1 MQWPARLFQRKPD
14 AHKADF
20 GHVFI
25 LAGSMR
31 YSGAACLCANAAI
44 RAGAGLVTLGIPEG
58 IYDGVVKRLVP
69 EVMVLP
75 LAQSTDKT
83 LSLSSFN
90 EVKKF
95 LKKVQCL
102 LIGPGLTQH
111 VSTQALIRKTIG
123 LDALPM
129 VVDADALNALAG
141 YLGIL
146 KKLKNDIVLT
156 PHPGEMARLE
166 GVTSAAVQSARKKVA
181 KDFALRYNKTLI
193 LKGFRTIVASSGEET
208 YVNKTGNPG
217 MATAGCGDVLSGI
230 VAAFLGQGMPV
241 FEAARWGV
249 YLHGLAGDL
258 AARDKTQVG
267 LIASDIIE
275 YLPKALKKMEEGKN
289 GFDKAKG

>member
-1 MQWPARLFQRKPD
+1 M
-14 AHKADF
+14 
-20 GHVFI
+20 
-25 LAGSMR
+25 
-31 YSGAACLCANAAI
+31 
-44 RAGAGLVTLGIPEG
+44 TLGIPKG
-58 IYDGVVKRLVP
+58 IYDVVTKRLFP

-75 LAQSTDKT
+75 LEQTNQST
-83 LSLSSFN
+83 LSLSSFK
-90 EVKKF
+90 EIKKF
-95 LKKVQCL
+95 LKKVHCL

-111 VSTQALIRKTIG
+111 ISTQALIRKIIG

-129 VVDADALNALAG
+129 VVDADALNALVG
-141 YLGIL
+141 HLGIL
-146 KKLKNDIVLT
+146 KKSKQDIVLT
-156 PHPGEMARLE
+156 PHPKEMARLE
-166 GVTSAAVQSARKKVA
+166 GVTSAAIQAARKKVA

-193 LKGFRTIVASSGEET
+193 LKGFQTIVSFPGREI

-241 FEAARWGV
+241 FEAARWSV

-275 YLPKALKKMEEGKN
+275 YLPKAFKKIEDRRN
-289 GFDKAKG
+289 LDKIFFYSLFSIFNFLINFLRYKCRSSSVGRAAVL